1 MEILIAFFLFI
12 GGFTLGS
19 TTSHSEADARPDT
32 VVAQAEEDRSGIPA
46 DASNRP
52 CRYAEGPLVQRDL
65 SVPGPVPGRSH
76 KDVAESQD
84 HACTEK

>member
-1 MEILIAFFLFI
+1 MEILIAFFLFL
-12 GGFTLGS
+12 GGFTLGAA
-19 TTSHSEADARPDT
+19 TSQSEADARPDT
-32 VVAQAEEDRSGIPA
+32 VVAQAEPDRSDIPA

-65 SVPGPVPGRSH
+65 TVPGPVPGRSR

-84 HACTEK
+84 NACIEK